1 MKDSWSQ
8 GKSESMSGS
17 KHRSGGRSARIAHR
31 ETPSD
36 DRDATRTGHTGGQY
50 QALSEADVRRI
61 HDGALQILETV
72 GMGVIGN
79 MPEGAKAILEQGG
92 SLSDAGRILIPR
104 AMVED
109 ALGATCRKWT
119 LHALDGERSLDI
131 APNHVHFGTAGGA
144 VSIRDF
150 QTRAY
155 RDTTLLDLYDA
166 ARLIDTLP
174 HIHWCYRP
182 LIARDMPTTMDLDVN
197 TAYALIT
204 GTSKPWGITLSSAE
218 AVEIVTGMFD
228 MALGGPGRFRETPCC
243 HSVQGDGVPPLR
255 FAEERCKIKD
265 ACIRAGMPLMIASA
279 PQAGATS
286 PAALA
291 GTLVQVIAEA
301 LAGLVYVYAI
311 APGHPVAFAP
321 WPFVADLRTGSMS
334 GGSAE
339 QALLAGA
346 VAQMGK
352 FYDLPTSVPAGMAD
366 SKAPDAQAG
375 YEKAYTTTLAGL
387 AGASMVHESAG
398 MHASLMGCALES
410 FVIDNDMLGSIL
422 RTVRGIEVTDKTLS
436 LDVIADVN
444 VNGPGHYLGHG
455 QTLDLM
461 ESEYRYPALADR
473 ASPAVWEE
481 EGAMDMET
489 RARNVV
495 EETLASHY
503 PSHISAELDA
513 AYRQQ
518 FNILL
523 PKNAMKPGD
532 GRWP

>member
-1 MKDSWSQ
+1 MTTSN
-8 GKSESMSGS
+8 GKTSR
-17 KHRSGGRSARIAHR
+17 RSGGRAA
-31 ETPSD
+31 
-36 DRDATRTGHTGGQY
+36 
-50 QALSEADVRRI
+50 RRI
-61 HDGALQILETV
+61 HHESTPDWSDTDRTGFSGGHYRALSDADVLRINDGAFHILETV
-72 GMGVIGN
+72 GMGVIGDL
-79 MPEGAKAILEQGG
+79 PEGAKAILDQGAH
-92 SLSDAGRILIPR
+92 LSDAGRIMMPR
-104 AMVED
+104 ALVED
-109 ALGATCRKWT
+109 ALATTRREWT
-119 LHALDGERSLDI
+119 LHALDGTRSLDI

-150 QTRAY
+150 HSMSY

-182 LIARDMPTTMDLDVN
+182 LIARDMPTTMDLDIN
-197 TAYALIT
+197 TAYALIA
-204 GTSKPWGITLSSAE
+204 GTSKPWGITLGSAD
-218 AVEIVTGMFD
+218 AVDAVTTMFD
-228 MALGGPGRFRETPCC
+228 MALGGEGRFQDTPCC
-243 HSVQGDGVPPLR
+243 HSVQGAGVPPLR
-255 FAEERCKIKD
+255 FAEERCKIKE

-301 LAGLVYVYAI
+301 LAGLVYVHAM

-352 FYDLPTSVPAGMAD
+352 FYNLPTSVPAGMAD
-366 SKAPDAQAG
+366 SKVPDAQSG
-375 YEKAYTTTLAGL
+375 YEKAYTTALAGL

-398 MHASLMGCALES
+398 MHASLMGCTLES
-410 FVIDNDMLGSIL
+410 FVIDNDMLGNIL
-422 RTVRGIEVTDKTLS
+422 RTVRGIEVTDETLS
-436 LDVIADVN
+436 LDVISDVN
-444 VNGPGHYLGHG
+444 VNGPGHYLGHN
-455 QTLDLM
+455 QTLNLM
-461 ESEYRYPALADR
+461 ESEYRYSDLADR

-481 EGAMDMET
+481 EGSLDMET
-489 RARNVV
+489 RARNTVQ
-495 EETLASHY
+495 ETLSTHY
-503 PSHISAELDA
+503 PDHISRALDE
-513 AYRQQ
+513 AYRDR

-523 PKNAMKPGD
+523 PRDAMSRTSGN
-532 GRWP
+532 GRWS

>member
-1 MKDSWSQ
+1 MAGT
-8 GKSESMSGS
+8 GKKSSR
-17 KHRSGGRSARIAHR
+17 RSGGRSARLAHR
-31 ETPSD
+31 EAPLD
-36 DRDATRTGHTGGQY
+36 EQDITRTGHTGGQY
-50 QALSEADVRRI
+50 QALSEPDILRI
-61 HDGALQILETV
+61 HEGALHTLEAV

-79 MPEGAKAILEQGG
+79 MPEGAKAILEQGAR
-92 SLSDAGRILIPR
+92 LSDAGRILIPR

-109 ALGATCRKWT
+109 AVASARREWT

-131 APNHVHFGTAGGA
+131 SPNHVHFGTAGGA
-144 VSIRDF
+144 VNIRDF
-150 QTRAY
+150 HSKTY
-155 RDTTLLDLYDA
+155 RDTTLLDLYDV

-182 LIARDMPTTMDLDVN
+182 LIARDMPTTMDLDIN

-204 GTSKPWGITLSSAE
+204 GTSKPWGITLGSEE
-218 AVEIVTGMFD
+218 AVKLVTGMFD
-228 MALGGPGRFRETPCC
+228 MALGGEGRFRETPCC

-255 FAEERCKIKD
+255 YAEERCKIKE
-265 ACIRAGMPLMIASA
+265 ASIRAGMPLMLASA

-301 LAGLVYVYAI
+301 LAGLVYAHAI

-339 QALLAGA
+339 QALLSGA
-346 VAQMGK
+346 SAQMGK
-352 FYDLPTSVPAGMAD
+352 FYNLPTSVPAGMAD
-366 SKAPDAQAG
+366 SKAPDAQSG
-375 YEKAYTTTLAGL
+375 YEKAYTTALAGL

-398 MHASLMGCALES
+398 MHGSLMGCTLES

-422 RTVRGIEVTDKTLS
+422 RTVRGIEVTDETLS

-444 VNGPGHYLGHG
+444 VNGPGHYLGHN
-455 QTLDLM
+455 QTLSLM
-461 ESEYRYPALADR
+461 ESEYRYPALSDR

-481 EGAMDMET
+481 EGGLDMEA
-489 RARNVV
+489 RARNTVV
-495 EETLASHY
+495 ETLSTHY
-503 PSHISAELDA
+503 PSHISEKLDA
-513 AYRQQ
+513 EYRDR

-523 PKNAMKPGD
+523 PKDVMKPGN
-532 GRWP
+532 GRWS

>member
-1 MKDSWSQ
+1 MADSD
-8 GKSESMSGS
+8 KSPSR
-17 KHRSGGRSARIAHR
+17 RSGGRSARIAQR
-31 ETPSD
+31 DTPKD
-36 DRDATRTGHTGGQY
+36 ELEVTRIGHTGGQY
-50 QALSEADVRRI
+50 QALTDSGIRRI
-61 HDGALQILETV
+61 HEGALQTLETV

-79 MPEGAKAILEQGG
+79 IPPGAQAILEQGA
-92 SLSDAGRILIPR
+92 SLSDAGRILFPR

-109 ALGATCRKWT
+109 VLAATRREWT
-119 LHALDGERSLDI
+119 LHALDGERSIDI

-144 VSIRDF
+144 VNIRDF
-150 QTRAY
+150 HTKAY
-155 RDTTLLDLYDA
+155 RETALLDLYDV

-182 LIARDMPTTMDLDVN
+182 LIARDMPTPLDLDVN

-204 GTSKPWGITLSSAE
+204 GTSKPWGITLGSEE
-218 AVEIVTGMFD
+218 AVRIVTGMFD
-228 MALGGPGRFRETPCC
+228 MALGGEGRFRETPCC

-255 FAEERCKIKD
+255 YAEERCKIKE

-301 LAGLVYVYAI
+301 LAGLVYVHAI
-311 APGHPVAFAP
+311 SPGHPVAFAP

-339 QALLAGA
+339 QALLSGA
-346 VAQMGK
+346 SAQMGR
-352 FYDLPTSVPAGMAD
+352 FYNLPTSVPAGMAD
-366 SKAPDAQAG
+366 SKTPDAQAG
-375 YEKAYTTTLAGL
+375 YEKAYTTALAGL

-398 MHASLMGCALES
+398 MHGSLMGCALES

-422 RTVRGIEVTDKTLS
+422 RTVRGIEVTDETLS

-444 VNGPGHYLGHG
+444 VGGPGHYLSHS
-455 QTLDLM
+455 QTLNLM
-461 ESEYRYPALADR
+461 ETEYRYPGLSDR
-473 ASPAVWEE
+473 ASPDAWEE
-481 EGAMDMET
+481 EGALDMED
-489 RARNVV
+489 RARNMVT
-495 EETLASHY
+495 EILSSHY
-503 PSHISAELDA
+503 PDHIPEKLDTD
-513 AYRQQ
+513 YRER

-523 PKNAMKPGD
+523 PKEAMQPGD
-532 GRWP
+532 GRW

>member
-1 MKDSWSQ
+1 MT
-8 GKSESMSGS
+8 GS
-17 KHRSGGRSARIAHR
+17 TKKTSRRSGGRSARIAQR
-31 ETPSD
+31 EMPSD
-36 DRDATRTGHTGGQY
+36 NNNTMRTGYTGGHY
-50 QALSEADVRRI
+50 QALSEADVLRI
-61 HDGALQILETV
+61 HEGALHTLETV
-72 GMGVIGN
+72 GMGIIGD
-79 MPEGAKAILEQGG
+79 MPDGATAIVEQGAR
-92 SLSDAGRILIPR
+92 LSDAGRILIPR

-109 ALGATCRKWT
+109 ALGSTCRKWT
-119 LHALDGERSLDI
+119 LHALDGERNLDI
-131 APNHVHFGTAGGA
+131 APNQVHFGTAGGA

-150 QTRAY
+150 QSKSY

-182 LIARDMPTTMDLDVN
+182 LIARDMPTAMDLDVN

-218 AVEIVTGMFD
+218 AVETIVGMFD
-228 MALGGPGRFRETPCC
+228 MALGGEGRFRETPCC

-255 FAEERCKIKD
+255 FAEERCKIKE
-265 ACIRAGMPLMIASA
+265 ASIRAGMPLMIASA

-301 LAGLVYVYAI
+301 LAGLVYVHAI
-311 APGHPVAFAP
+311 SPGHPVAFAP

-346 VAQMGK
+346 GAQMGK

-366 SKAPDAQAG
+366 SKAPDAQSG
-375 YEKAYTTTLAGL
+375 YEKAYTTALAGL

-398 MHASLMGCALES
+398 MHASLMGCTLES
-410 FVIDNDMLGSIL
+410 FVIDNDMLGNIL
-422 RTVRGIEVTDKTLS
+422 RTVRGIEVTDETLS

-444 VNGPGHYLGHG
+444 VNGPGHYLGHD

-473 ASPAVWEE
+473 TSPAVWEE
-481 EGAMDMET
+481 EGGMDMET
-489 RARNVV
+489 RARNTVR
-495 EETLASHY
+495 ETLATHY
-503 PSHISAELDA
+503 PSHISTELDA
-513 AYRQQ
+513 AYRQK

-523 PKNAMKPGD
+523 PAGAMTPDD
-532 GRWP
+532 GRWS